1 MSHYISTPPSYTHH
15 ISIVSSLYPDSII
28 FYPHDIPMAHAI
40 LCISSST
47 VSVALGNL
55 LDHEDQEIYR
65 IVRTHI
71 KLVVSNPYNS
81 IKYTTGDIPLYNCFF
96 HPFTVHVAASA
107 PGRSPKKTSRRPW
120 QRRVKSCRWTR
131 S

>member
-1 MSHYISTPPSYTHH
+1 
-15 ISIVSSLYPDSII
+15 
-28 FYPHDIPMAHAI
+28 MAHAI

-55 LDHEDQEIYR
+55 LGHEDQEIYR

-107 PGRSPKKTSRRPW
+107 PGRSPKKNQPQALAAQSEEL
-120 QRRVKSCRWTR
+120 QMDAKLR
-131 S
+131 STKTEVQTLQAPPPVLGGLGPPESVEAWKNLP